1 MKKSGLGKQSI
12 YLENVQKRRSFIGC
26 LLNEFANKLL
36 FIYHF
41 AISTFSFCIKKAK
54 QFAPK
59 STLSNC
65 LKSTLSKG
73 LRQLPLYGYVLIQLT
88 TVPTFSPCTTRNK
101 FPRVFMSNTMM
112 GSLFSMQRVKA
123 VMSITFRFFCIQSL

>member
-1 MKKSGLGKQSI
+1 MKKSGLYEQSI
-12 YLENVQKRRSFIGC
+12 YLENVQKRISFIGC

-41 AISTFSFCIKKAK
+41 AITTFPFCIKKAK
-54 QFAPK
+54 LFVPK

-73 LRQLPLYGYVLIQLT
+73 LRQLPIHCYNWVQLT
-88 TVPTFSPCTTRNK
+88 TVPTLSPCTTRNK
-101 FPRVFMSNTMM
+101 FPGVFMSNTMM

>member
-1 MKKSGLGKQSI
+1 MKKSGLYKQSI
-12 YLENVQKRRSFIGC
+12 YLENVQKRLSFIGC

-41 AISTFSFCIKKAK
+41 AISTFPFCIKKARL
-54 QFAPK
+54 FVPK

-73 LRQLPLYGYVLIQLT
+73 LGQLRLYG
-88 TVPTFSPCTTRNK
+88 
-101 FPRVFMSNTMM
+101 
-112 GSLFSMQRVKA
+112 
-123 VMSITFRFFCIQSL
+123 

>member
-1 MKKSGLGKQSI
+1 MKKSGLYKQSI
-12 YLENVQKRRSFIGC
+12 YLENVQKRLSFIGC

-41 AISTFSFCIKKAK
+41 AISTFSFCIKKARR
-54 QFAPK
+54 FVP
-59 STLSNC
+59 
-65 LKSTLSKG
+65 KSTLSKG
-73 LRQLPLYGYVLIQLT
+73 LGQLWLYGYTLIQLT
-88 TVPTFSPCTTRNK
+88 TVPTLSPCTTRNK
-101 FPRVFMSNTMM
+101 FPGVFISNTMM